1 MIVRSKKPANSVFF
15 LCVQEV
21 LKNQVVS
28 SHIAGMLASHD
39 LRIVVGALQMANILM
54 QKLSD
59 IFTIRFMREGN
70 VQLFYGKVTEH

>member
-1 MIVRSKKPANSVFF
+1 M
-15 LCVQEV
+15 
-21 LKNQVVS
+21 VS

-59 IFTIRFMREGN
+59 VFTVRFMREGMITIC
-70 VQLFYGKVTEH
+70 FYVYLNPVNTPNFVPFIFIFFFFD